1 VQPAVSREL
10 DTKIFVLA
18 GNICIENIWR
28 AKIGSQAFSAI
39 LAMTPD
45 LPVSSHHP
53 KILFLG

>member
-1 VQPAVSREL
+1 
-10 DTKIFVLA
+10 LA

-53 KILFLG
+53 KILFLA